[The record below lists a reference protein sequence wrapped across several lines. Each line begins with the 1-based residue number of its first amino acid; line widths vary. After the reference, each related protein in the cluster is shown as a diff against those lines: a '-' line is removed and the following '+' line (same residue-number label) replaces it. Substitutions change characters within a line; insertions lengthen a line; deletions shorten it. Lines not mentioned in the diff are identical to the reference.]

1 MDFNFKLQDEIGI
14 VKIIGRLIASNA
26 KEFKD
31 NFPEFL
37 EQARYIVL
45 DLSEMEYIDSLGL
58 GSIISFYKA
67 ITEADGD
74 LCIANLQSKP
84 KTLFQITKVHLIF
97 NVFDELDE
105 AVESMKKKKEITNGN

>member
-1 MDFNFKLQDEIGI
+1 MEFEFKLKDEIGI
-14 VKIIGRLIASNA
+14 IKIIGRLIATNA
-26 KEFKD
+26 KEFKESFSD
-31 NFPEFL
+31 FI
-37 EQARYIVL
+37 QQTRYIVL

-97 NVFDELDE
+97 NVYDTLDE
-105 AVESMKKKKEITNGN
+105 AFASMLKKKQITSS